1 MNIDPKQVKAH
12 GIQLDASGW
21 PTNDSLREWHK
32 KNNPQISN
40 KKENTGFSV
49 PLWIIPL
56 LPIAIVVILVLK

>member
-32 KNNPQISN
+32 KTTPKFPIRN
-40 KKENTGFSV
+40 KMRVSPFRCGSS
-49 PLWIIPL
+49 PCSPSQS
-56 LPIAIVVILVLK
+56 